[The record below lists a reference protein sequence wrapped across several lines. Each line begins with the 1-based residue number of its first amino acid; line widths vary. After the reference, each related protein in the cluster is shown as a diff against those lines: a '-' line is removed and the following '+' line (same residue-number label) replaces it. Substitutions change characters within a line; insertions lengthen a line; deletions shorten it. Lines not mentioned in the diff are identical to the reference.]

1 MNNKIIALLLAGSL
15 SFSICVPASANNL
28 NEIINDIEINKEDK
42 LEDGVYK
49 IENDAFHINEDK
61 DSMARKFLE
70 KQSSL
75 RVLNG
80 EIFVSVTFTNKSMMK
95 NVNINVNDK
104 DIEFKILDETKEK
117 IAYEFK
123 INSIKD
129 KIIISSTPFTGMN
142 VSFRFL
148 LKENTL
154 NLEEQNENNPNE
166 EKPSD
171 AEKPGE
177 SEKPDNNEQEI
188 NKPNTENNKTESEE
202 NNVSKPNNESNLST
216 NKDEILNKELYK
228 MQNEIITD
236 SEIGYA
242 AARGVISKTNYMEIR
257 NGKKYITI
265 SISGTNL
272 MSNIRVLING
282 KNINYNILKN
292 DTSNNLMDIEFKIGS
307 LNDNV
312 KFKMHIDALGEDI
325 EFGVKFLQN
334 TVTQIGFLPESK
346 PNTNL
351 NIPSIDSV
359 LDDSKD
365 EKNSEN
371 NQSSETE
378 KSKSNKEKM
387 KTLAK
392 ESYKEYTIKNEII
405 SDNSVG
411 KKMARKYLNETALME
426 EVDGVKYITLRFSG
440 MDLMSNIKIKING
453 EDVKLELVDEDT
465 EKNIKAYR
473 FKINSIKDE
482 IKVYAYIIPM
492 NMNIDFGVKLLEDT
506 MTLVNEYKPEDV
518 VINGEKLK
526 KTLATTFGGGMFL
539 LGAATSTLGGKLI
552 KIRRRKFNIK
562 ENLKK

>member
-1 MNNKIIALLLAGSL
+1 MNNKIIALLIAGSL

-28 NEIINDIEINKEDK
+28 NEIINDSEINKEDK

-148 LKENTL
+148 LKEDTL

-171 AEKPGE
+171 TEKPGE
-177 SEKPDNNEQEI
+177 SEKPDNNEQEN
-188 NKPNTENNKTESEE
+188 NKPNTENNKPESGE

-405 SDNSVG
+405 SDSSVG

>member
-1 MNNKIIALLLAGSL
+1 MNNKVIALLIAGSL
-15 SFSICVPASANNL
+15 SFSICLPASANNL
-28 NEIINDIEINKEDK
+28 NEIINDSEINKEDK

-80 EIFVSVTFTNKSMMK
+80 EIFLSVTFTNKSMMK

-117 IAYEFK
+117 IVYEFK

-148 LKENTL
+148 LKEDTL
-154 NLEEQNENNPNE
+154 NLEEKNENNPNE

-171 AEKPGE
+171 TEKPGE
-177 SEKPDNNEQEI
+177 SEKPDNNEQEN
-188 NKPNTENNKTESEE
+188 NKPNTENNKPESGE

-272 MSNIRVLING
+272 MSNIRVLVNG

-359 LDDSKD
+359 LDDFKD

-405 SDNSVG
+405 SDSSVG

-440 MDLMSNIKIKING
+440 MDLMSNIKIKINR

-539 LGAATSTLGGKLI
+539 LGVATSTLGGKLI